1 MGQSSAATVREIEEV
16 RGRLDANM
24 RELERRLPQP
34 AVWAKRLVGI
44 AVGGG
49 TTAVLVMSILKRRR
63 NKKKSVKARTQQQG
77 APVQAVVQ
85 VLPEPM
91 AERVVAVI
99 EQGQWKKWAAAA
111 GGVWLALRLIEM
123 RQLRRVNRAL
133 IDART

>member
-1 MGQSSAATVREIEEV
+1 
-16 RGRLDANM
+16 M

-49 TTAVLVMSILKRRR
+49 TTALLVMSILKRRR
-63 NKKKSVKARTQQQG
+63 SKKKKSVKVRAEQQG

-99 EQGQWKKWAAAA
+99 EQGEWKKWAAAA

-123 RQLRRVNRAL
+123 RQLRRMNRAL

>member
-1 MGQSSAATVREIEEV
+1 ME
-16 RGRLDANM
+16 ANM

-34 AVWAKRLVGI
+34 AVWAKRLVGV

-49 TTAVLVMSILKRRR
+49 TTALLVMSILKRRR
-63 NKKKSVKARTQQQG
+63 NKKKLVKVRAEQQG
-77 APVQAVVQ
+77 GPVQAVVQ

-91 AERVVAVI
+91 AERVVAAI
-99 EQGQWKKWAAAA
+99 EQGEWKKWAAAA

-123 RQLRRVNRAL
+123 RQLRRMNRAL